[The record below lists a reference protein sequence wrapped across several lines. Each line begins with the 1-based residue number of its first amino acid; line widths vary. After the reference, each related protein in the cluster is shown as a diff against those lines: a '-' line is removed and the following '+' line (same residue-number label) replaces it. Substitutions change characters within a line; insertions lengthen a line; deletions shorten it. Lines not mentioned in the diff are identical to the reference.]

1 MRVTRL
7 RYRHPLEPNFRR
19 VVYQLLSPDSEASRV
34 LVCYEWATEPH
45 LLQKSLQHIQDN
57 RPKITTSRVPTVSA
71 ANVYILET
79 ERDLVAEQQ
88 AQVGGFGWK
97 VVISQVIVE
106 IQRPIIPRQR
116 RGRIPIETPIHSRY
130 DVDSHAAHIDG
141 QHHHGSELCRI
152 SAQMP
157 ISSRLRRRRVDVGR
171 RDAAE

>member
-1 MRVTRL
+1 MPTHYDMRVTRL

-97 VVISQVIVE
+97 V
-106 IQRPIIPRQR
+106 
-116 RGRIPIETPIHSRY
+116 
-130 DVDSHAAHIDG
+130 
-141 QHHHGSELCRI
+141 I
-152 SAQMP
+152 SAGDRRDPTADHPAPAQGP
-157 ISSRLRRRRVDVGR
+157 HSHRDADPQSLRRRLARGAHR
-171 RDAAE
+171 RPAPSR